1 MKDAQM
7 PAGTLL
13 DAKSDSL
20 SGSENDPPYRVDD
33 YKPMGLSGRYDLSW
47 QATAPALMGLD
58 SAGSHIEL
66 DKVNH

>member
-1 MKDAQM
+1 MQDAHM
-7 PAGTLL
+7 LARRPL

-20 SGSENDPPYRVDD
+20 SGSENDRPDRVDD
-33 YKPMGLSGRYDLSW
+33 YKPLGLSGRYNLWW
-47 QATAPALMGLD
+47 QATAPVLMGLD